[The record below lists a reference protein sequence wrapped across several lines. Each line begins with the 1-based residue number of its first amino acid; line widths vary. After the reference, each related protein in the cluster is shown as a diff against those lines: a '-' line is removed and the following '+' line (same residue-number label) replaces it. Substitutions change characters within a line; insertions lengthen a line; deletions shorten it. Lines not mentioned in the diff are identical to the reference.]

1 MPDRYEVLCGAFRAG
16 VVVSLCPAVLT
27 ESEIALRIRKSGASG
42 FVGEAESIQKM
53 VAIKQAGTV
62 STSPSMVQIGES
74 TGDSQDTVAYKSLL
88 EMGSNATEDFAYESE
103 SSDECLLYF
112 TSGTGGE
119 PKVVKH
125 DHVSYPYGKHV
136 SNSVAVQIADLVQA
150 HGSTGKNWLQLSP
163 GKLLWNLS
171 DQGEHPHL
179 FPCPLNRP

>member
-74 TGDSQDTVAYKSLL
+74 TGDSQDAVAYKSLL
-88 EMGSNATEDFAYESE
+88 EMVVMRQRTLRTRASRPMRVCCISLLGLGGSRR
-103 SSDECLLYF
+103 
-112 TSGTGGE
+112 
-119 PKVVKH
+119 
-125 DHVSYPYGKHV
+125 
-136 SNSVAVQIADLVQA
+136 
-150 HGSTGKNWLQLSP
+150 W
-163 GKLLWNLS
+163 
-171 DQGEHPHL
+171 
-179 FPCPLNRP
+179 